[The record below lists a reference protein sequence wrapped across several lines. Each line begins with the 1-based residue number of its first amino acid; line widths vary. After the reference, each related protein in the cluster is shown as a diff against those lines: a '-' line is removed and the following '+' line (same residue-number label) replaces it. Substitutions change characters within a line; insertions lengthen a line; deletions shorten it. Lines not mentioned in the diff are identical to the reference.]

1 MAYVQVPIRSARE
14 TSLNILLK
22 WGFRKEEAELITE
35 NFIEGELIGKK
46 THGLVRLP
54 WLKKLMDEGEVKVS
68 TEEIKVIKE
77 TPVSLFIDGVGKT
90 GFYVVNKILQLGI
103 VKAKQSG
110 LVAVSVTNTG
120 PASGLIGLYARKA
133 AENDLIF
140 IGFNSSPGGLVP
152 FGSIEA
158 LWGTNPITIG
168 IPTLKI
174 PFILDMASSQ
184 ITWGHLLL
192 AHDTGQKLAQGVAI
206 GRDGN
211 PTTDPIAAMKG
222 GLLPIAGHKGSG
234 LAMAVSLLANTAKGG
249 WGSFFI
255 LLDPSIFKKMSQFK
269 DEIQAVIDELK
280 NSKKQRGVKGIY
292 YPGEQS
298 YLNRQS
304 NLQNGCIKIPSSLWK
319 TLNNL

>member
-1 MAYVQVPIRSARE
+1 MMVAIQKVQKIAF
-14 TSLNILLK
+14 NILLK
-22 WGFRKEEAELITE
+22 WGFRKDEAELIVE
-35 NFIEGELIGKK
+35 NFIEGELTGKK
-46 THGLVRLP
+46 THGLIRLP
-54 WLKKLMDEGEVKVS
+54 WLKKLIDAGDVKIS

-77 TPVSLFIDGVGKT
+77 TPVSLFVDGMVKT
-90 GFYVVNKILQLGI
+90 GFYVVNKALQLGI
-103 VKAKQSG
+103 AKAKQSG
-110 LVAVSVTNTG
+110 LVAVGVTNTS

-133 AENDLIF
+133 TENDLIF

-168 IPTLKI
+168 IPTLKT

-192 AHDTGQKLAQGVAI
+192 ACDAGKRLPKGVAI
-206 GRDGN
+206 NEDGN
-211 PTTDPIAAMKG
+211 PTTNPIAAMKG
-222 GLLPIAGHKGSG
+222 GLLPISGHKGSG
-234 LAMAVSLLANTAKGG
+234 LAMAVTLLASTVKGG

-255 LLDPSIFKKMSQFK
+255 LLDPSILRETDEFKKEVQV
-269 DEIQAVIDELK
+269 VIDELK
-280 NSKKQRGVKGIY
+280 GSRKQKGVKDIF

-298 YLNRQS
+298 CLTRQL
-304 NLQNGCIKIPSSLWK
+304 NLQNGYIELSDGLWR